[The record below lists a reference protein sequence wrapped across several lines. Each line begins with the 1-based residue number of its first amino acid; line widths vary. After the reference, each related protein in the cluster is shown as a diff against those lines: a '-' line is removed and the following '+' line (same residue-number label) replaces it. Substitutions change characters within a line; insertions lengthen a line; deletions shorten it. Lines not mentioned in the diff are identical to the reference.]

1 MNYERREAKGYSGA
15 FLNKRTEEFKK
26 MSQKTYQLNLNFDQ
40 ILDLVKQLPES
51 DKIQLSKELEKE
63 TLNQKLTQFL
73 ETFKTDELSLET
85 ITEEVEI
92 VRTALHEQQSA
103 D

>member
-1 MNYERREAKGYSGA
+1 MN
-15 FLNKRTEEFKK
+15 
-26 MSQKTYQLNLNFDQ
+26 QKTYQLTLNFNQ

-63 TLNQKLTQFL
+63 TLNQKLTQLL

-85 ITEEVEI
+85 ITEEVEE
-92 VRTALHEQQSA
+92 VRAEIYGQQA
-103 D
+103 TD

>member
-1 MNYERREAKGYSGA
+1 MN
-15 FLNKRTEEFKK
+15 
-26 MSQKTYQLNLNFDQ
+26 QKTYQLTLNFDQ

-63 TLNQKLTQFL
+63 TLNHKLTQLL

-85 ITEEVEI
+85 ITEEVEE
-92 VRTALHEQQSA
+92 VRDKIYGQQA
-103 D
+103 TD

>member
-1 MNYERREAKGYSGA
+1 MN
-15 FLNKRTEEFKK
+15 
-26 MSQKTYQLNLNFDQ
+26 QKTYQLTLNFDQ

-63 TLNQKLTQFL
+63 TLNQKLTQLL

-85 ITEEVEI
+85 ITEEVEE
-92 VRTALHEQQSA
+92 VRAKIYGQQA
-103 D
+103 TD

>member
-1 MNYERREAKGYSGA
+1 MNP
-15 FLNKRTEEFKK
+15 
-26 MSQKTYQLNLNFDQ
+26 KTYQLTLNFDQ

-63 TLNQKLTQFL
+63 TLNHKLTQLL

-85 ITEEVEI
+85 ITEEVEE
-92 VRTALHEQQSA
+92 VRAKIYGQQA
-103 D
+103 TN

>member
-1 MNYERREAKGYSGA
+1 MN
-15 FLNKRTEEFKK
+15 
-26 MSQKTYQLNLNFDQ
+26 QKTNQLTLNFDQ

-63 TLNQKLTQFL
+63 TLNHKLTQLL

-85 ITEEVEI
+85 ITEEVEE
-92 VRTALHEQQSA
+92 VRAEIYGQQA
-103 D
+103 TD

>member
-1 MNYERREAKGYSGA
+1 MN
-15 FLNKRTEEFKK
+15 
-26 MSQKTYQLNLNFDQ
+26 QKTYQLTLNFDQ

-63 TLNQKLTQFL
+63 TLNHKLTQLL

-85 ITEEVEI
+85 ITEEVDEVRAEI
-92 VRTALHEQQSA
+92 YGQQA
-103 D
+103 TN

>member
-1 MNYERREAKGYSGA
+1 MN
-15 FLNKRTEEFKK
+15 
-26 MSQKTYQLNLNFDQ
+26 QKTYQLTLNFDQ

-63 TLNQKLTQFL
+63 TLNHKLTQLL

-85 ITEEVEI
+85 ITEEVEE
-92 VRTALHEQQSA
+92 VRAEIYRQQA
-103 D
+103 TD

>member
-1 MNYERREAKGYSGA
+1 MN
-15 FLNKRTEEFKK
+15 
-26 MSQKTYQLNLNFDQ
+26 QKTYQLTLNFNQ

-63 TLNQKLTQFL
+63 TLNQKLTQLL

-85 ITEEVEI
+85 ITEEVEE
-92 VRTALHEQQSA
+92 VRAKIYGQQA
-103 D
+103 TD

>member
-1 MNYERREAKGYSGA
+1 MN
-15 FLNKRTEEFKK
+15 
-26 MSQKTYQLNLNFDQ
+26 QKTYQLSLNFDQ

-63 TLNQKLTQFL
+63 TLNHKLTQLL

-85 ITEEVEI
+85 ITEEVEE
-92 VRTALHEQQSA
+92 VRAEIYGQQA
-103 D
+103 TN